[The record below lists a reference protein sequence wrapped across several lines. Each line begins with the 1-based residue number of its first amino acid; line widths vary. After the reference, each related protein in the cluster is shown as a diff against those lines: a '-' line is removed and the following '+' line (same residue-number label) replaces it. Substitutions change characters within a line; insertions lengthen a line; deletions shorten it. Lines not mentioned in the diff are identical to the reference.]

1 MFGKVMLVD
10 ENEKEFEVFVIEQ
23 TMINNINY
31 LLVTDSDDE
40 DEEEVNAFIVKD
52 LSKPEDEEA
61 LYEIVDD
68 NEEFESVA
76 KIFDELVGELD

>member
-1 MFGKVMLVD
+1 MFGKIMLMD
-10 ENEKEFEVFVIEQ
+10 ENEEEFEVFVIEQ

-40 DEEEVNAFIVKD
+40 DDEEVNAFIVKD

-61 LYEIVDD
+61 LYEIVEDD
-68 NEEFESVA
+68 EEFESVA
-76 KIFDELVGELD
+76 KIFDELIGELD